1 MKESGIFQ
9 SPSSA
14 VYKFKILVFE
24 MFSAYF
30 VAKSLF
36 W

>member
-1 MKESGIFQ
+1 MKEIVIFQ
-9 SPSSA
+9 SP